1 MGQPQRISSPGGLL
15 LATRPTLRLVPVI
28 RTSSTPP
35 ASPCTERRWIRA
47 DLISTEASYPE
58 PLVPEQAIRRK
69 LIPLWHT
76 DAKCRGTEKPDDMFF
91 GEKDPDDDGYT
102 TRTSLTITK
111 IREVK
116 EFCRSC
122 PVFVQCLTH
131 ALTMP
136 ERHGIWAG
144 TSKRTR
150 QRILALVDLKE
161 ITIAEVVGD
170 YLEGRE
176 RKYESIRRREA

>member
-1 MGQPQRISSPGGLL
+1 M
-15 LATRPTLRLVPVI
+15 
-28 RTSSTPP
+28 
-35 ASPCTERRWIRA
+35 RA
-47 DLISTEASYPE
+47 DLIATEQAYPE
-58 PLVPEQAIRRK
+58 VMVAEQIVHRK
-69 LIPLWHT
+69 LMPEWHE
-76 DAKCRGTEKPDDMFF
+76 DAKCRSVNNPDDMFF
-91 GEKDPDDDGYT
+91 GEKDPEEDGYT

-131 ALTMP
+131 ALTTP

-150 QRILALVDLKE
+150 GRILALVDLGE
-161 ITIAEVVGD
+161 VTIIEVVTD